1 MHTGEIAVLPLVF
14 ENKSPQPI
22 VITGYDRTCGCT
34 TLDYDSQPI
43 KPNEQRAARL
53 TFDARGAHGWQL
65 KLIKIRLAGAAE
77 PHRIYVEAEVE

>member
-1 MHTGEIAVLPLVF
+1 MTIGCGLLF
-14 ENKSPQPI
+14 SKTS
-22 VITGYDRTCGCT
+22 GCT

-43 KPNEQRAARL
+43 KPDEQRAARL

-77 PHRIYVEAEVE
+77 PHRLYVEAEVE